1 MVPNGSPRKSVS
13 VPATATEVIARIFTT
28 GHGGGLHCDGGANN
42 AMPCTSSA
50 QCPGGVCNPC
60 DEFCHRTNRLISDG
74 HPLWEVIPFRTDC
87 STGPACST
95 WNACG
100 FPSCTFPRAG
110 WCPGY
115 IACHQNPPCDQ
126 DIDLTTQLPPG
137 VTYQLDYNVTPQN
150 GSWPT
155 SVVLYW
161 YE

>member
-1 MVPNGSPRKSVS
+1 MPTRQVS
-13 VPATATEVIARIFTT
+13 VPATATDVKARVFTT
-28 GHGGGLHCDGGANN
+28 GHGGSLFCDGGTNDAQS
-42 AMPCTSSA
+42 CTSSA
-50 QCPGGVCNPC
+50 DCPGGVCNPC
-60 DEFCHRTNRLISDG
+60 DEFCHRTNQLRAG
-74 HPLWEVIPFRTDC
+74 GVPFWEVVPWRTDC
-87 STGPACST
+87 NAAPGCST

-126 DIDLTTQLPPG
+126 DIDVTGDLLPGG
-137 VTYQLDYNVTPQN
+137 VYDLDYIVTPQN
-150 GSWPT
+150 GSWSV